1 MNATNSLSTSN
12 PIAQPVDILAVE
24 RTARQMQSAQMASV
38 IGAGIHSLSQGL
50 SAIIRRVRLIN
61 ERRRAA
67 AALGALDDHLLADL
81 GMRRGEIQSRLR
93 EAEKALAVT
102 PVAPATTASAAYL
115 GEVANQD
122 MPARRTA

>member
-1 MNATNSLSTSN
+1 MNATTSMSTSN
-12 PIAQPVDILAVE
+12 PITQPVDIPAVE
-24 RTARQMQSAQMASV
+24 RAARQMQCAQMTSV

-50 SAIIRRVRLIN
+50 SAIIRRVRLIS

-93 EAEKALAVT
+93 EAEMALTVT
-102 PVAPATTASAAYL
+102 PVAPATTASAASP
-115 GEVANQD
+115 GEAANQD
-122 MPARRTA
+122 VPARRTA

>member
-1 MNATNSLSTSN
+1 MNTTTSTPTSRQMV
-12 PIAQPVDILAVE
+12 QPVDILAVE

-50 SAIIRRVRLIN
+50 SAIVRRMRLMA

-67 AALGALDDHLLADL
+67 AALWALDDHLLADL

-93 EAEKALAVT
+93 EAEKAMTVT
-102 PVAPATTASAAYL
+102 PVAPATAASAASL
-115 GEVANQD
+115 GEAANQD
-122 MPARRTA
+122 LPARRTA